1 MNDLGSVA
9 ETLRS
14 LRMAANLSQAEL
26 SARAKVP
33 RVTLSRMESASQ
45 GDMSVSALL
54 RLLAALGQE
63 LVVRPAGHSRTLE
76 DVLAEQRRRYPGP
89 KE

>member
-1 MNDLGSVA
+1 MKDLASVA
-9 ETLRS
+9 ETLKR
-14 LRMAANLSQAEL
+14 LRAEGGLSQSEL
-26 SARAKVP
+26 SARSGVP

-63 LVVRPAGHSRTLE
+63 LVVRPVGQVRTLE
-76 DVLAEQRRRYPGP
+76 DVLAEQRGRYKGP
-89 KE
+89 EQ

>member
-1 MNDLGSVA
+1 MNDLGSVG
-9 ETLRS
+9 ETLRQ
-14 LRMAANLSQAEL
+14 LRQDANLSQTEL
-26 SARAKVP
+26 SVRAQVP

-76 DVLAEQRRRYPGP
+76 DVLTEQRRGKPRS
-89 KE
+89 ET